1 MPHESSRRPDSPGG
15 SSPSHRRHAPHSPR
29 TSLSSSSFSE
39 RRETIVRDLQIIEL
53 LTQMQSDGTWYAG
66 IHARGAHPIHRGSY
80 GWPNAVAA
88 QLEAWRLSEAYFAER
103 RAHNE
108 LEYGPQE

>member
-66 IHARGAHPIHRGSY
+66 IHARGARPTHRGSY
-80 GWPNAVAA
+80 GWPNQLAA
-88 QLEAWRLSEAYFAER
+88 QCEAWRLSEAYFAELR
-103 RAHNE
+103 EADVLE
-108 LEYGPQE
+108 LGPQE